1 MDDELK
7 HADGHGEEIREL
19 VEALVQTHL
28 LGAATTNGY
37 CPRCVAV
44 ALLEW
49 DAYAAAAAGAT
60 TGELTSAVTG
70 EEEIERV
77 EMAVGGREVRH

>member
-49 DAYAAAAAGAT
+49 DAYAAAAAGVT

-77 EMAVGGREVRH
+77 EMAVGGREARH

>member
-49 DAYAAAAAGAT
+49 DAYAAAAAGAP

-77 EMAVGGREVRH
+77 EMAVGGREA

>member
-1 MDDELK
+1 M
-7 HADGHGEEIREL
+7 
-19 VEALVQTHL
+19 

-49 DAYAAAAAGAT
+49 DASAGAT
-60 TGELTSAVTG
+60 IGELTSADGAVTG

-77 EMAVGGREVRH
+77 EMAVGGREA